1 MIGRMTLKF
10 EGPTPAILRKHK
22 NLIFKAAY
30 ADAAD
35 YWHRVIRPKHFRESA
50 RRAYRYKQ
58 RRPKTVETKRRKQ
71 KHALPLVLT
80 GRSKK
85 QTEARQISATSKRA
99 TLRMRTGDI
108 GRNPAARIDTAAELV
123 RISPADAR
131 LIGERFARFIE
142 RNVRAI
148 REIRQKRIA

>member
-10 EGPTPAILRKHK
+10 EGPTPGVLRKHK

-35 YWHRVIRPKHFRESA
+35 FWHRVIRPRHFQESA
-50 RRAYRYKQ
+50 RRAYRYK
-58 RRPKTVETKRRKQ
+58 RRKPSTIAAKRRKF

-80 GRSKK
+80 GKSKK
-85 QTEARQISATSKRA
+85 QTETRQISATSKRA
-99 TLRMRTGDI
+99 TIRMRSGNI
-108 GRNPAARIDTAAELV
+108 GLNPLARIDTAAELV
-123 RISPADAR
+123 RVSQADAR

-148 REIRQKRIA
+148 REVRQKRI